1 VTTIQIAIR
10 AGSALALATLTL
22 LTGCGSM
29 VGSDM
34 SRRADVDIEMARQ
47 RQSEEK
53 AEINNPAT
61 YLSLIRKMQ
70 EQGLYYASLA
80 HIDAYEQRYG
90 RAPEVLLMRADA
102 QRETDQLAAAEAGYR
117 AVIAA
122 TSAMG
127 AGTQGALLNAGAWRG
142 LGITAGRQGHFS
154 EAARCLQV
162 AAQANPTDAN
172 TVSDLGYALMRA
184 GEVEQARVPLMQAQ
198 QMAETN
204 PKIAG
209 NLVIWLTVNDRKDDA
224 ASLAAH
230 AQLSPA
236 ARKAIDDDA
245 ARVKS
250 AWRDRRIAR
259 DAAPTVPVVA
269 RTVAATQVTSVATA
283 SAKPVATA
291 AGRPSINP
299 LALQRGR
306 LLDTLEN
313 AQ

>member
-1 VTTIQIAIR
+1 MIQKALR
-10 AGSALALATLTL
+10 TGTAGALAALTMLA
-22 LTGCGSM
+22 GCGSM
-29 VGSDM
+29 ASSSSSADM

-53 AEINNPAT
+53 AEITNPAT

-90 RAPEVLLMRADA
+90 HAPAVLLMRADA
-102 QRETDQLAAAEAGYR
+102 LRETDQLAAAEAGYR

-122 TSAMG
+122 TSTMG

-142 LGITAGRQGHFS
+142 LGITAGRRGNFT

-162 AAQANPTDAN
+162 AAQANPTDAS
-172 TVSDLGYALMRA
+172 TVSDFGYALMRA

-198 QMAETN
+198 QMAETS

-230 AQLSPA
+230 AQLTAA
-236 ARKAIDDDA
+236 ARKAIDYDV

-259 DAAPTVPVVA
+259 ETAPVA
-269 RTVAATQVTSVATA
+269 PSRATA
-283 SAKPVATA
+283 ALPPINGAAEAT

-306 LLDTLEN
+306 LLDTLEA